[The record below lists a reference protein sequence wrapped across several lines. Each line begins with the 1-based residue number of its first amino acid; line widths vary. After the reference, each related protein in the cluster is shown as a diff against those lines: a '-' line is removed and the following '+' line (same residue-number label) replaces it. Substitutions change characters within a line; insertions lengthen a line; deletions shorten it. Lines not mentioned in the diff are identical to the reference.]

1 MVEVVESEVRKESEQ
16 REKSFAVETEEQ
28 TWNKLQHE
36 NLNHKKRIKDLIG
49 LAQESRER
57 IDALLGR
64 KTTSRLEFDDNVT
77 PVVARTDSR
86 RSSRDSTSSRQSDY
100 DRADNDRVSDN
111 ERSSTRKHRASRDDV
126 TEQRTIAVR
135 TDGSGGG
142 NVSVSMTPSAER
154 PEKSGPTP
162 PKVKPKPPKPGA
174 GKVAATTTSVDMSP
188 KLMKKPFKFGMV
200 SLQVK
205 LDD

>member
-1 MVEVVESEVRKESEQ
+1 MFQ
-16 REKSFAVETEEQ
+16 
-28 TWNKLQHE
+28 NKLHHE

-49 LAQESRER
+49 LAQESRDR

-64 KTTSRLEFDDNVT
+64 KTTSRLEFDDHVA
-77 PVVARTDSR
+77 PIVVRNDSR

-100 DRADNDRVSDN
+100 DRADNDRVSDS
-111 ERSSTRKHRASRDDV
+111 ERGSNRNYRSSRDD
-126 TEQRTIAVR
+126 TLEQRTIAVR

-142 NVSVSMTPSAER
+142 TVSVSMTPPMER
-154 PEKSGPTP
+154 AASGPAP
-162 PKVKPKPPKPGA
+162 PKVKPKPQKPGA
-174 GKVAATTTSVDMSP
+174 AKVAATTTATVDMSP
-188 KLMKKPFKFGMV
+188 KLVKKPFKFGMV